1 MVAAIEAAAKG
12 AADVDNVKIDEKL
25 LIERARGGD
34 TDAFSALVELHQE
47 RALHAANA
55 FVGNI
60 EDARDLA
67 QEAFIK
73 AYENLDSFKLD
84 SKFYTWYY
92 RILMNTCK
100 DFLRKRKMR
109 KTFSFFFGKD
119 EEGNEADPVA
129 DIEDKPE
136 SVREGMDREHFGTM
150 VQEALNHLPF
160 RQRSVF
166 VLRYMEGMPL
176 DEIAE
181 SMQIT
186 VGAVKANLWQ
196 ALQKMKMLLRECH
209 PHESGDQGG
218 FPLSRE

>member
-1 MVAAIEAAAKG
+1 MAVVDPAINKL
-12 AADVDNVKIDEKL
+12 DERS

-47 RALHAANA
+47 RALHAANS
-55 FVGNI
+55 FVGNM

-73 AYENLDSFKLD
+73 AYENLDNFKLD
-84 SKFYTWYY
+84 SKFYTWLY

-100 DFLRKRKMR
+100 DFLRKKKIR

-119 EEGNEADPVA
+119 EDGDEADPVA
-129 DIEDKPE
+129 NITDTQENA
-136 SVREGMDREHFGTM
+136 REGLDRKNFSVV
-150 VQEALNHLPF
+150 VQAALEQLPF

-166 VLRYMEGMPL
+166 VLRYTESMQL

-196 ALQKMKMLLRECH
+196 AGQKMKILLKDH
-209 PHESGDQGG
+209 VGGAHE
-218 FPLSRE
+218 

>member
-1 MVAAIEAAAKG
+1 MARVAVVDPAINKL
-12 AADVDNVKIDEKL
+12 DERS

-47 RALHAANA
+47 RALHAA
-55 FVGNI
+55 VGMVGHM

-73 AYENLDSFKLD
+73 AYENLDQFKIE

-92 RILMNTCK
+92 RILINTCK
-100 DFLRKRKMR
+100 DFLRKKKIR
-109 KTFSFFFGKD
+109 KTFSFFFGKND
-119 EEGNEADPVA
+119 EGEEADPVA
-129 DIEDKPE
+129 RIEDRRE
-136 SVREGMDREHFGTM
+136 NVREGMDRKYFGAV
-150 VQEALNHLPF
+150 VQEALEQLPF
-160 RQRSVF
+160 RQKSVF

-196 ALQKMKMLLRECH
+196 AGQKMKVLLKDHVGGCH
-209 PHESGDQGG
+209 E
-218 FPLSRE
+218 

>member
-1 MVAAIEAAAKG
+1 MAQIGRKVAHVDPAINKL
-12 AADVDNVKIDEKL
+12 DEKS

-34 TDAFSALVELHQE
+34 TDSFSALVELHQE
-47 RALHAANA
+47 RALHAANG

-100 DFLRKRKMR
+100 DFLRKKKVR

-129 DIEDKPE
+129 DIADKQE
-136 SVREGMDREHFGTM
+136 SVREGMDRKHFGVA
-150 VQEALNHLPF
+150 VQDALDRLPF
-160 RQRSVF
+160 RQKSAF
-166 VLRYMEGMPL
+166 VLRYTEGMPL
-176 DEIAE
+176 DEIAD
-181 SMQIT
+181 SMQIS

-196 ALQKMKMLLRECH
+196 AGQKMKVLLK
-209 PHESGDQGG
+209 DYLKDNQQGSMFSEG
-218 FPLSRE
+218 RLS